1 MPTRFDRSILQRH
14 LHKVSHLFR
23 RLLLHPGSDMGVS
36 IQRKTRGKMSQHMG
50 QRLDVDAILQGNCG
64 KSVPICY
71 NKDKSGN
78 PLKIKEK
85 RTCPCSFSN
94 HIPGKIRPQRPW
106 TERGCC
112 IKDKAKFTKSRART
126 CKHRKQ
132 NTAVQRNCRSSAPA
146 QVNRPPT
153 QWTASTPQD
162 QYTLFRGNTQEKSCG
177 WTVHSVSPLT
187 PCRLFGPA
195 RCFVF
200 PRTRGETQ

>member
-1 MPTRFDRSILQRH
+1 MRLRIDKDFISMFDERNGHYFRSGAI
-14 LHKVSHLFR
+14 KDGAETKEDPF
-23 RLLLHPGSDMGVS
+23 
-36 IQRKTRGKMSQHMG
+36 MSSFPEL
-50 QRLDVDAILQGNCG
+50 LDVGIMGHCAHGRSGLC
-64 KSVPICY
+64 VPICY

-94 HIPGKIRPQRPW
+94 HIPGKIRSQRPW

-162 QYTLFRGNTQEKSCG
+162 QYTLFQGNTQEKSCG
-177 WTVHSVSPLT
+177 WT
-187 PCRLFGPA
+187 GPS
-195 RCFVF
+195 CVL
-200 PRTRGETQ
+200 PDTV

>member
-1 MPTRFDRSILQRH
+1 MRLRIDKDFISMFDERNGHYFRSGAI
-14 LHKVSHLFR
+14 KDGAETKEDPF
-23 RLLLHPGSDMGVS
+23 
-36 IQRKTRGKMSQHMG
+36 MSSFPEL
-50 QRLDVDAILQGNCG
+50 LDVGIMGHCAHGRSGLC
-64 KSVPICY
+64 VPICY

-162 QYTLFRGNTQEKSCG
+162 QYTLFQGNTQEKSCG
-177 WTVHSVSPLT
+177 WTAPSCVSFRHRVGPYTLT
-187 PCRLFGPA
+187 
-195 RCFVF
+195 V
-200 PRTRGETQ
+200 

>member
-1 MPTRFDRSILQRH
+1 M
-14 LHKVSHLFR
+14 
-23 RLLLHPGSDMGVS
+23 
-36 IQRKTRGKMSQHMG
+36 
-50 QRLDVDAILQGNCG
+50 
-64 KSVPICY
+64 PICY

-106 TERGCC
+106 TERGCF

-162 QYTLFRGNTQEKSCG
+162 QYTLFQGNTQEKSCG
-177 WTVHSVSPLT
+177 WTAPSCVSFRHRVGPYTCTVFCFPTSERSDTVKRTYEKDLRGQYLLDDLEALT
-187 PCRLFGPA
+187 MNGDA
-195 RCFVF
+195 YV
-200 PRTRGETQ
+200 

>member
-1 MPTRFDRSILQRH
+1 M
-14 LHKVSHLFR
+14 
-23 RLLLHPGSDMGVS
+23 
-36 IQRKTRGKMSQHMG
+36 
-50 QRLDVDAILQGNCG
+50 
-64 KSVPICY
+64 PICY

-162 QYTLFRGNTQEKSCG
+162 QYTLFQGNTQEKSCG
-177 WTVHSVSPLT
+177 WTAPSCVSFRHRVGPYTCTVFCFPTSERSDTVKRTYEKDLRGQYLLDDLEALT
-187 PCRLFGPA
+187 MNGDA
-195 RCFVF
+195 YV
-200 PRTRGETQ
+200 